1 MKKHD
6 IDYSVKP
13 NSALTAAP
21 RFYIHTCHNKG
32 RGHTCTHAT
41 IRGRGHTYTHATI
54 RGRVKY

>member
-1 MKKHD
+1 VKKHD

-32 RGHTCTHAT
+32 EGSYMHTQHNKGEGPNT
-41 IRGRGHTYTHATI
+41 
-54 RGRVKY
+54 KD